1 MLAQLMGKDPF
12 SQEQRQGMYGE
23 QNRQLGR
30 SLSGPTTGNLQ
41 QDLMGL
47 LNFGGA
53 GMGRAQLG
61 MQLGEA
67 AAGARRQG
75 ALGGAQ
81 YLGNVYGA
89 AGRSIG

>member
-1 MLAQLMGKDPF
+1 
-12 SQEQRQGMYGE
+12 MYGE
-23 QNRQLGR
+23 QSRQLGTQ
-30 SLSGPTTGNLQ
+30 LGAPTTGNLQ
-41 QDLMGL
+41 GDLMGL
-47 LNFGGA
+47 MNFGDA

-61 MQLGEA
+61 MQIGETA
-67 AAGARRQG
+67 AQARRQG